1 MAFGY
6 RAYLDCAAVWRR
18 WKMHPA
24 WVPGVYSRFM
34 PRKVRV
40 RRLNKFLGV
49 FHFPR
54 NSGFARL
61 CGLRDLPVLPYAGEP
76 RRGLPHEEVGGR
88 VEALPP
94 RMRLQGGSQLRGKHR
109 QDQSFRVRPRFRS
122 ERCA

>member
-1 MAFGY
+1 MY
-6 RAYLDCAAVWRR
+6 
-18 WKMHPA
+18 PI
-24 WVPGVYSRFM
+24 WVPGVYSRFV
-34 PRKVRV
+34 PRKAWV

-94 RMRLQGGSQLRGKHR
+94 GVRLQGCSQLRGKHR
-109 QDQSFRVRPRFRS
+109 QGQSFRVRPRLRS
-122 ERCA
+122 EQCA